1 MATLKPVDER
11 FFSTAPLRYSHT
23 WTIPKPAEE
32 VWADLVA
39 DKPLQCIPRLTLRWT
54 SPRPL
59 SVGATRR
66 ATCMGIL
73 KLDENFFIWD
83 EGRRYTFYIFKS
95 NLPLYRSFAEDY
107 RVEPLRADRCQFT
120 FRAAGDPTF
129 VGRLGGRSSG
139 GSSATR
145 LTPSGDTSTRCPP
158 RSTVHHNPTKPDP
171 ADSCRA
177 AHRSVMFGGELAPA
191 APRRFAPLSVLLFK
205 QRCRL
210 GAAPAW
216 REHAPL
222 SRTSALSHGDGEPHR
237 RRSHVA

>member
-129 VGRLGGRSSG
+129 VGRLGGPILGRFFRDAFDAIG
-139 GSSATR
+139 RHFDA
-145 LTPSGDTSTRCPP
+145 L
-158 RSTVHHNPTKPDP
+158 
-171 ADSCRA
+171 
-177 AHRSVMFGGELAPA
+177 PA
-191 APRRFAPLSVLLFK
+191 AQHGAP
-205 QRCRL
+205 Q
-210 GAAPAW
+210 PY
-216 REHAPL
+216 E
-222 SRTSALSHGDGEPHR
+222 T
-237 RRSHVA
+237 